1 MNGSEPNLPA
11 IVARHA
17 ERTPDAPAVVDGLGT
32 LTYAE
37 FHRQSQQVVGGLRQS
52 MGYCGAA
59 TIEEMK
65 TRTRFTRIT
74 PAGLQ
79 ESHPHGVTIT
89 KDAPN
94 YRRS

>member
-1 MNGSEPNLPA
+1 
-11 IVARHA
+11 
-17 ERTPDAPAVVDGLGT
+17 
-32 LTYAE
+32 
-37 FHRQSQQVVGGLRQS
+37 
-52 MGYCGAA
+52 MGYCGTA

-65 TRTRFTRIT
+65 ADARFVRIT
-74 PAGLQ
+74 PAGLL

>member
-1 MNGSEPNLPA
+1 
-11 IVARHA
+11 
-17 ERTPDAPAVVDGLGT
+17 
-32 LTYAE
+32 
-37 FHRQSQQVVGGLRQS
+37 

-65 TRTRFTRIT
+65 AKTRFTRIT

>member
-1 MNGSEPNLPA
+1 MQDGSADRYFQEGEMSPKKLVPEGIEGRVPYKGPLGP
-11 IVARHA
+11 IVHQ
-17 ERTPDAPAVVDGLGT
+17 LI
-32 LTYAE
+32 
-37 FHRQSQQVVGGLRQS
+37 GGIRQS

-59 TIEEMK
+59 RIEEMK
-65 TRTRFTRIT
+65 TRTRFNRIT

-79 ESHPHGVTIT
+79 ESHPHGITIT